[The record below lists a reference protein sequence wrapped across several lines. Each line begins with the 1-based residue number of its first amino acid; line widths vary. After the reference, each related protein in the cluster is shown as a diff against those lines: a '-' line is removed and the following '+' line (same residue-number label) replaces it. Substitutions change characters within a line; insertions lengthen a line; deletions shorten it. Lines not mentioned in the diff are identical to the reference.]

1 MATATTRAGIQGRVQ
16 GHRDGFGFLIP
27 DDGSGDLFLPA
38 REMQSVMDGDTVLA
52 KVSGIDQRGR
62 RQAVILEVIN
72 RARQRLVG
80 RMIQERGVSW
90 VVPEDHRIK
99 HDILVAPGDLGQ
111 AKAGQVVVV
120 EITVPPSGH
129 SQAMG
134 RIYDCKSRAGRR
146 C

>member
-62 RQAVILEVIN
+62 RLKDSE
-72 RARQRLVG
+72 
-80 RMIQERGVSW
+80 
-90 VVPEDHRIK
+90 
-99 HDILVAPGDLGQ
+99 
-111 AKAGQVVVV
+111 
-120 EITVPPSGH
+120 
-129 SQAMG
+129 
-134 RIYDCKSRAGRR
+134 
-146 C
+146 